1 MNFSPIRRR
10 DADDRAAMPMQAW
23 LWTATGAA
31 LALAAIA
38 GVADWRR
45 THRRRAIEAVG
56 WVPWRG
62 LQVAVLFA
70 AFLLALLAV
79 HA

>member
-1 MNFSPIRRR
+1 MTT
-10 DADDRAAMPMQAW
+10 QAW
-23 LWTATGAA
+23 LWTAAGAA
-31 LALAAIA
+31 LALAVIA

-45 THRRRAIEAVG
+45 THRRRALDAVG

-62 LQVAVLFA
+62 LQVAGLFA

>member
-1 MNFSPIRRR
+1 MT
-10 DADDRAAMPMQAW
+10 MQAW
-23 LWTATGAA
+23 LWTAAGAA
-31 LALAAIA
+31 FALAVIA
-38 GVADWRR
+38 GTADWRR
-45 THRRRAIEAVG
+45 THRRRGLDAVG

-62 LQVAVLFA
+62 LQVSGLFA